1 MYEPAPMDYSHIAL
15 GELERLVEPLAFH
28 NHEVWARQRIAEGWR
43 WAPQHD
49 DTARRTPKL
58 VPYGELP
65 DTHKED
71 YRETARQTL
80 RAILGLGVTL
90 APAVAAP
97 CETPAA
103 EAGPRLTLE
112 KYRADAGQAVSE
124 GECLTACDIA
134 DEGLRFWPADTRL
147 RQLHALALARMGSHV
162 QARSVITGLA
172 AESQD
177 EETLGILARTYKD
190 LWLESDDPSDLDRA
204 YQAYASAYKSHP
216 ERYWTGINAA
226 TLAVARGDRA
236 AAFHTAA
243 DVGGVCIARLD
254 SATDSER
261 YWLTSTLA
269 EAALVQGD
277 LDEAAR
283 RYAEAS
289 AVCKR
294 DLGNLS
300 STLRNARIILRH
312 LPDDAADRIEAAI
325 GMPGVAVFSGHRTD
339 LPGRPRSR
347 FPASAAPAVADSI
360 RAHLVESGIRV
371 GYSSAAA
378 GGDILFLEALKSIGG
393 RIHVVLPCSREQ
405 FIAESVLPCGT
416 EWVPRFHRVM
426 ESATEVLTASE
437 EHLTIGSI
445 GFDYGNQLLYGL
457 ALSRAEQFG
466 VKLHRIAVWDG
477 SDGSPAG
484 TGDVVAM
491 WRSEGHSVRVIDP
504 RDAGIR
510 VVSPQPGMPLRPP
523 DSAPFSA
530 VTRSMI
536 FADAHHFSKLSEAQ
550 MPDFIDRFVGL
561 IASLVEAQKP
571 PALFQNTWGDGL
583 FLVFEKAAAAGRFAI
598 RLAKSVAA
606 IDRAAAGLPAT
617 LNLRIAIHVGPVY
630 RFQDR
635 IVGRPNYIGAHVN
648 RTARIEPI
656 TPPGQVY
663 GTHAFT
669 ALAALEAPGEFRCDY
684 VGRLSLAKKFG
695 EFAMYRVQA
704 ARQDM

>member
-1 MYEPAPMDYSHIAL
+1 MLRKGEAAHVYEPAPIDYSHIVL
-15 GELERLVEPLAFH
+15 GELERLVEPLALN
-28 NHEVWARQRIAEGWR
+28 NHEIWARQRIAAGWR

-49 DTARRTPKL
+49 DEARRSPKL

-65 DTHKED
+65 ETYKED
-71 YRETARQTL
+71 YRQTAREPL
-80 RAILGLGVTL
+80 RALLGLGVTL
-90 APAVAAP
+90 APAVAAAP
-97 CETPAA
+97 ATPAA
-103 EAGPRLTLE
+103 ETGPRLTLE
-112 KYRADAGQAVSE
+112 EYRSNAGHAVSE

-134 DEGLRFWPADTRL
+134 DEGLRFWPTDPRL
-147 RQLHALALARMGSHV
+147 RQLHALALARMGSHI

-190 LWLESDDPSDLDRA
+190 LWLESDDRSDLDRA
-204 YQAYASAYKSHP
+204 NEAYASAYTSHP

-226 TLAVARGDRA
+226 TLAFARGDRGTA
-236 AAFHTAA
+236 VQMAA
-243 DVGGVCIARLD
+243 DVASVCIERLG
-254 SATDSER
+254 SCTGSER
-261 YWLTSTLA
+261 YWLISTLA

-277 LDEAAR
+277 LDKAVR
-283 RYAEAS
+283 LYAEAS
-289 AVCKR
+289 AVGKR

-312 LPDDAADRIEAAI
+312 LPNNAADRIESAI

-339 LPGRPRSR
+339 LAGRDRSR
-347 FPASAAPAVADSI
+347 FPASAAPVVADAI
-360 RAHLVESGIRV
+360 RAHLVGSGIGV

-393 RIHVVLPCSREQ
+393 RTHVVLPCNREQ
-405 FIAESVLPCGT
+405 FIAESVLPCGA
-416 EWVPRFHRVM
+416 EWVPRFHRAI

-437 EHLTIGSI
+437 EHLSIGSV
-445 GFDYGNQLLYGL
+445 GFAYANQLLYGL

-477 SDGSPAG
+477 SAGSPAG

-491 WRSEGHSVRVIDP
+491 WRSEGHSVQVIDP
-504 RDAGIR
+504 LDAKLRI
-510 VVSPQPGMPLRPP
+510 VSPQPGLPLRPP

-536 FADAHHFSKLSEAQ
+536 FADAHHFSKLTEAQ
-550 MPDFIDRFVGL
+550 MPDFIHRFVGL
-561 IASLVEAQKP
+561 IASLVEAEKP

-606 IDRAAAGLPAT
+606 IDRAA
-617 LNLRIAIHVGPVY
+617 
-630 RFQDR
+630 
-635 IVGRPNYIGAHVN
+635 
-648 RTARIEPI
+648 
-656 TPPGQVY
+656 
-663 GTHAFT
+663 
-669 ALAALEAPGEFRCDY
+669 
-684 VGRLSLAKKFG
+684 
-695 EFAMYRVQA
+695 
-704 ARQDM
+704 